1 MKYKLASILIMG
13 SISAHAFD
21 GLSAAE
27 TSKFE
32 NKMSSAVVQKK
43 SGASDI
49 MIINP
54 DNRAKD
60 FKAAFDILQQEVQG
74 SKIIFTLTDKSTI
87 SGIMEIQVLPGGT
100 MLSFMLNTTKGIKYK
115 IVPIEQIK
123 SIMK

>member
-1 MKYKLASILIMG
+1 MKYKLAILFLISSG
-13 SISAHAFD
+13 SIYVID

-27 TSKFE
+27 SKSFE
-32 NKMSSAVVQKK
+32 DKMSAAVAPKK
-43 SGASDI
+43 TGANDI

-74 SKIIFTLTDKSTI
+74 SKIVFTLTDKSTI
-87 SGIMEIQVLPGGT
+87 SDIMEIQVLPGGT

-123 SIMK
+123 SITK